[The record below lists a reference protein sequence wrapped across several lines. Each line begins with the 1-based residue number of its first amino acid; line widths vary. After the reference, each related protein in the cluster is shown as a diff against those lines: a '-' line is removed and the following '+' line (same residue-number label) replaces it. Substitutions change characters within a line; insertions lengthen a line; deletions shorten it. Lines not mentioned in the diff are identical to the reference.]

1 MRSWRLSL
9 LIFAQA
15 LLAAMV
21 LQGCSSG
28 LQGLPEM
35 SAADP
40 ADYRAG
46 AGDKIRVTVQDLTAA
61 DGEYEVDDSGSIS
74 LPLVKAISVDGLT
87 LREIESQVEAAYL
100 QAGILNMPVVSVQP
114 VELRPFYVMG
124 EVNQPGEF
132 KYRQGMT
139 VLAAL
144 SAAGG
149 YTYRAKTG
157 EVAITRTVQGKEV
170 TTRADESTRV
180 LPGDRIKV
188 LERWF

>member
-1 MRSWRLSL
+1 MNSWRKSL
-9 LIFAQA
+9 LVFAQV

-28 LQGLPEM
+28 LQGIPEM
-35 SAADP
+35 P
-40 ADYRAG
+40 ADAAEYRAG
-46 AGDKIRVTVQDLTAA
+46 AGDKIRIAVQDLTAA

-74 LPLVKAISVDGLT
+74 LPLVKAIPVDGLT
-87 LREIESQVEAAYL
+87 LREIESKVEAAYL
-100 QAGILNMPVVSVQP
+100 QAGILNQPVVSVQP

-157 EVAITRTVQGKEV
+157 EVAITRTIQGQEV
-170 TTRADESTRV
+170 TTRADEDTRI
-180 LPGDRIKV
+180 LPGDRIRV

>member
-1 MRSWRLSL
+1 ML
-9 LIFAQA
+9 AQA

-35 SAADP
+35 PVDTAE
-40 ADYRAG
+40 YRAG

-74 LPLVKAISVDGLT
+74 LPLVKAIRVDGMT
-87 LREIESQVEAAYL
+87 LREIENQVEAAYL
-100 QAGILNMPVVSVQP
+100 QAGILNQPVVSVQP
-114 VELRPFYVMG
+114 IELRPFYVMG

-157 EVAITRTVQGKEV
+157 EVAITRTVEGQEV
-170 TTRADESTRV
+170 TTRADENTRV
-180 LPGDRIKV
+180 LPGDRIRV